1 MRKRLIALM
10 LMAVFAFEQTN
21 VLTAFAEEYNYMPI
35 YDKYGNTV
43 NVEDALSSRDAGN
56 YVTIFDSEGNEVNID
71 DVVAEAED
79 RNKTDGSSSSSDNIY
94 DNANSSGEYTPIY
107 DELGNEVNPVDVLA
121 SEKTGINIPIY
132 DDNGNTIN
140 PIDLE
145 GKLYDLYGSE
155 FRYIKV
161 YDEAGN
167 EIDWCGLLNNVEEW
181 NARGFYTVT
190 YVDSFDNSVI
200 DTIVV
205 PKGTSV
211 TKIPTPPVHE
221 NYTFLS
227 WIGNS
232 NNVQKNETVT
242 AVYLESTP
250 KLDVFGYANG
260 IEDYIEF
267 YVYGTRTD
275 YDGVLTSDL
284 SQVNL
289 KLSDY
294 TWTDDEG
301 RVFTPDEEG
310 KFVDPRNG
318 STFTVYSESEV
329 PDVTIGA
336 SVVVEN
342 DKGNTIVT
350 DDELAKKA
358 KLAAIKASKKA
369 VTDVIKNYVK
379 ILTKEFGISQLSGA
393 FNTFINGI
401 LGLESE
407 DDAISKLS
415 DQVNEVDTHL
425 MKAESNIMEHSIN
438 VAEFQAQ
445 AQELQDLYKKS
456 ASLEEAI
463 YNIEYKYEKGS
474 FDESE
479 RDKRLAALYDLSVY
493 KDVTGSLESAQSVFE
508 FGNSLS
514 VTGKTIYQSAY
525 YTQCSRV
532 MFSKEAKEAIK
543 PYLMRQ
549 VNIYLKAYGLQN
561 MVLDACE
568 KVGGP
573 DSVAYSRE
581 KMFRNLGGISNGAFD
596 EKNPG
601 IVGYLNKF
609 YENTSDFIFVNKT
622 ADPSKHVALKQ
633 ELLLNSQING
643 YIRITWGW
651 KYSFPKEIT
660 NYTLNKDQVKSLADY
675 CKNKNKSILDFLTN
689 DIGFTC
695 GPGVDSRSNI
705 IIDATV
711 KLLSSMNGVNYT
723 RQDFIDAIYKGN
735 CYLLADELN
744 DLPGLTRKELYL
756 NAVDANKNGAGCE
769 KLLIAHHNNDKVDD
783 LMMNVLIFQTQ

>member
-1 MRKRLIALM
+1 M
-10 LMAVFAFEQTN
+10 
-21 VLTAFAEEYNYMPI
+21 
-35 YDKYGNTV
+35 
-43 NVEDALSSRDAGN
+43 
-56 YVTIFDSEGNEVNID
+56 
-71 DVVAEAED
+71 
-79 RNKTDGSSSSSDNIY
+79 
-94 DNANSSGEYTPIY
+94 
-107 DELGNEVNPVDVLA
+107 
-121 SEKTGINIPIY
+121 
-132 DDNGNTIN
+132 
-140 PIDLE
+140 
-145 GKLYDLYGSE
+145 
-155 FRYIKV
+155 
-161 YDEAGN
+161 
-167 EIDWCGLLNNVEEW
+167 
-181 NARGFYTVT
+181 
-190 YVDSFDNSVI
+190 
-200 DTIVV
+200 
-205 PKGTSV
+205 
-211 TKIPTPPVHE
+211 
-221 NYTFLS
+221 
-227 WIGNS
+227 
-232 NNVQKNETVT
+232 
-242 AVYLESTP
+242 
-250 KLDVFGYANG
+250 
-260 IEDYIEF
+260 
-267 YVYGTRTD
+267 
-275 YDGVLTSDL
+275 
-284 SQVNL
+284 
-289 KLSDY
+289 
-294 TWTDDEG
+294 
-301 RVFTPDEEG
+301 
-310 KFVDPRNG
+310 
-318 STFTVYSESEV
+318 
-329 PDVTIGA
+329 
-336 SVVVEN
+336 
-342 DKGNTIVT
+342 
-350 DDELAKKA
+350 
-358 KLAAIKASKKA
+358 
-369 VTDVIKNYVK
+369 
-379 ILTKEFGISQLSGA
+379 
-393 FNTFINGI
+393 
-401 LGLESE
+401 GLESE

-438 VAEFQAQ
+438 VAEFEAQ

-581 KMFRNLGGISNGAFD
+581 KMFRNLGGISNGVFD

-609 YENTSDFIFVNKT
+609 YENTSDFIFVNKS
-622 ADPSKHVALKQ
+622 ADPSRHVALKQ
-633 ELLLNSQING
+633 ELLLNSQIKG

-723 RQDFIDAIYKGN
+723 RQDFINAIYKGN

-744 DLPGLTRKELYL
+744 DLPGLTGKELYL

>member
-1 MRKRLIALM
+1 
-10 LMAVFAFEQTN
+10 
-21 VLTAFAEEYNYMPI
+21 
-35 YDKYGNTV
+35 
-43 NVEDALSSRDAGN
+43 
-56 YVTIFDSEGNEVNID
+56 
-71 DVVAEAED
+71 
-79 RNKTDGSSSSSDNIY
+79 
-94 DNANSSGEYTPIY
+94 
-107 DELGNEVNPVDVLA
+107 
-121 SEKTGINIPIY
+121 
-132 DDNGNTIN
+132 
-140 PIDLE
+140 
-145 GKLYDLYGSE
+145 
-155 FRYIKV
+155 
-161 YDEAGN
+161 
-167 EIDWCGLLNNVEEW
+167 
-181 NARGFYTVT
+181 
-190 YVDSFDNSVI
+190 VDSFDNSVI

-350 DDELAKKA
+350 DDELATKA

-609 YENTSDFIFVNKT
+609 YENTSDFIFVNKS
-622 ADPSKHVALKQ
+622 ADPSRHVALKQ

-723 RQDFIDAIYKGN
+723 RQDFINAIYKGN

>member
-21 VLTAFAEEYNYMPI
+21 VLTAFAEEYDYMPI
-35 YDKYGNTV
+35 YDKDGNTV

-145 GKLYDLYGSE
+145 GKLYNLYGSE

-211 TKIPTPPVHE
+211 TQIPTPPVHE

-301 RVFTPDEEG
+301 RVFTPNEEG

-318 STFTVYSESEV
+318 NTFTVYSESEV
-329 PDVTIGA
+329 PDLTINA

-369 VTDVIKNYVK
+369 VTDIMKHFVQT
-379 ILTKEFGISQLSGA
+379 LTKEFGISQLSGA
-393 FNTFINGI
+393 FNSFINGI
-401 LGLESE
+401 LGLDSE
-407 DDAISKLS
+407 NDAISKLS

-438 VAEFQAQ
+438 VAEFEAQ

-474 FDESE
+474 FDASE

-568 KVGGP
+568 KTCGP

-581 KMFRNLGGISNGAFD
+581 KMFRNLGGISNGVFD
-596 EKNPG
+596 EKKPG

-622 ADPSKHVALKQ
+622 ADPSRHVALKQ
-633 ELLLNSQING
+633 ELLITPING

-651 KYSFPKEIT
+651 KYIFPKEIT

-695 GPGVDSRSNI
+695 GKGVDSLSNS

-711 KLLSSMNGVNYT
+711 NLLSSKNGVNYT
-723 RQDFIDAIYKGN
+723 RQDFIDAIYKGD
-735 CYLLADELN
+735 CYLLADELK
-744 DLPGLTRKELYL
+744 DLPGLTGKELYL
-756 NAVDANKNGAGCE
+756 NAVDANKKGADCE
-769 KLLIAHHNNDKVDD
+769 KLLIAHHNNTKRDD